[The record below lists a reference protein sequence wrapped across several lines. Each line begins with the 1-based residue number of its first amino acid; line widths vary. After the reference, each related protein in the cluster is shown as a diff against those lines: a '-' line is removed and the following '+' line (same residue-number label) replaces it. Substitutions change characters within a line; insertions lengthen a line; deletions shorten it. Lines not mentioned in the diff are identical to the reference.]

1 MGKHHEDEEVRELVI
16 TASRSNKTKDEFR
29 IFLQWKKLQTEVKKQ
44 ADETFRSLM
53 K

>member
-1 MGKHHEDEEVRELVI
+1 MGKHHADEEVTELVI
-16 TASRSNKTKDEFR
+16 TASRSDKTKDEFR
-29 IFLQWKKLQTEVKKQ
+29 VFLQWKKLQSEVKKQ